1 MLGLRQQFPIAGLLK
16 IAGLARSTFYYQCK
30 AMHRQDKHAPLKATI
45 RSVFERHKGRYGY
58 RRVADTIRQ
67 LGQLVNRKKVQRLM
81 GLMQLKSVV
90 RPKKY
95 RSYRGAVG
103 RVAPNILQRQF
114 GAERL
119 NQKWV
124 TDITEFKVGDKKLYL
139 SPVLDLYNGEI
150 IAYEMAQR
158 PLFDMVKGMLEKALA
173 RLGPNDRPIV
183 HSDQGWH
190 YQMRAYQKMLAGKKM
205 IQSMSRKGNCLDN
218 AVIESFFGTLKSE
231 FYYLNRFDSIEA
243 LQTGIKRYIHYY
255 NHERIKTKLKGLSP
269 VMYRTQPLR
278 P

>member
-30 AMHRQDKHAPLKATI
+30 AMHRQDKHAPLKLTI

-158 PLFDMVKGMLEKALA
+158 PLFGMVKRMLEKALT

-190 YQMRAYQKMLAGKKM
+190 YQMRDYQKMLAGKKI

-231 FYYLNRFDSIEA
+231 FYYLNQFDSIEA

-255 NHERIKTKLKGLSP
+255 NHERIKSKLKGLSP